1 MFQRWLHLQDTNGT
15 ALLLDP
21 REEEEGE
28 KEQHEALLLHFHGR
42 GREERLLLP
51 LSPLFGPSV
60 LVHLTPHS

>member
-51 LSPLFGPSV
+51 SVSLLF
-60 LVHLTPHS
+60 LVPVFLYT